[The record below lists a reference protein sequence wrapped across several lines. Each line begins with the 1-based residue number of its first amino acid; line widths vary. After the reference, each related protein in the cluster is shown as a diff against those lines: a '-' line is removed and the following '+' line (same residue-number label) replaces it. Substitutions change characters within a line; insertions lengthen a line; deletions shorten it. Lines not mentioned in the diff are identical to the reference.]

1 MSRPIHSDMVQLAG
15 ILKVPAGGKTVMGM
29 PGTSGM
35 WAFLQLRDMCG
46 EMGEIEKKCFMHYE
60 ETPKGRNEGGKK

>member
-1 MSRPIHSDMVQLAG
+1 MVQLAG
-15 ILKVPAGGKTVMGM
+15 ILKALAHGKTVMGM

-46 EMGEIEKKCFMHYE
+46 EMGKTEKQNASCTMERHRKE
-60 ETPKGRNEGGKK
+60 EMKVEEVD